1 MLSQTLSE
9 FEDKGAAEEIAG
21 MCPIKVHHRE
31 PELGDETAT
40 SAGLTDEQQSYIQ
53 HAEAGKESLGDGQGY
68 SQALVRVDEHGDY
81 PLTIKTSWEEKQII
95 DLDADAEDALDVVA
109 HEVDP
114 HIADFEEFVR
124 SKAVEQELTN
134 HGLSPEQAEHVLN
147 GLSEGELVDVVSV
160 ALDQVQPDA
169 VVADGGIEAETDAEF
184 ILRSDSYE

>member
-109 HEVDP
+109 HEADSRA
-114 HIADFEEFVR
+114 ADFKEFVR
-124 SKAVEQELTN
+124 SKAVEQELAN
-134 HGLSPEQAEHVLN
+134 RGLSPEKAEHVLN
-147 GLSEGELVDVVSV
+147 GLSEDELVDVVSV
-160 ALDQVQPDA
+160 ALDQTQPEA

-184 ILRSDSYE
+184 GTTE